1 VASSRR
7 RFTGIIKHEGNNCF
21 EAGEDSVMIPALPT
35 RAKRRQHAS
44 PGTAVPITSLHPLAA
59 RRVVPAWSWGRE
71 LLRDVA
77 PVVIVTR
84 LLFVLLTA
92 LTPLWRA
99 LTGSTPLRFVPATGT
114 ALDGWNRW
122 DARWYDDIARL
133 GYNLHGP
140 TGFKNVAFFPL
151 YPLLTRTLHDAIAAF
166 FGNVLDMPL
175 PDKFYPPYLVPGM
188 LVANVCA
195 VAALAFLYGLV
206 RLDHGRP
213 AARRTVT
220 LLALC
225 PPSIFLFAA
234 YSEGTFLLC
243 AIAFFYALRLERWW
257 QAGLWGL
264 LAAATR
270 PPGIVLLAP
279 FALAW
284 VEGHP
289 VVARTLADR
298 LGDAW
303 RLALTRARLR
313 KAETPRPVPAA
324 VRIDLYQRR
333 ANDSIAG
340 SADANGEEA
349 ITPTSPRATR
359 WHNRWRQWPEEARH
373 AAHNGAPV
381 VAIPLGLVLFM
392 VFLGRTFNDPLWFSH
407 AQQAW
412 LRTFAPPWETLYISV
427 AWPLGDLLHGTLTV
441 VDFYALHDLLY
452 EVAGLALTYLAWR
465 RLPRTQGVYL
475 WLVWLMLLSSPAM
488 LTERHTSEPHHD
500 VLMSLPRLLLMLFP
514 LFTYLGLQRRLYRP
528 LIVLFTIGLVVYTEI
543 FLTGGWLS

>member
-1 VASSRR
+1 V
-7 RFTGIIKHEGNNCF
+7 
-21 EAGEDSVMIPALPT
+21 IPMPPV
-35 RAKRRQHAS
+35 RARRRQHAS
-44 PGTAVPITSLHPLAA
+44 PASAPLTPPIHVLAA
-59 RRVVPAWSWGRE
+59 RRIVPARSWGWE
-71 LLRDVA
+71 LLRDVL
-77 PVVIVTR
+77 PVVLFTR
-84 LLFVLLTA
+84 LLFIALT
-92 LTPLWRA
+92 LFTPLWRA
-99 LTGSTPLRFVPATGT
+99 ITGIPRLAFFPATGT
-114 ALDGWNRW
+114 AFDGWNRW

-166 FGNVLDMPL
+166 VGNVLDMPL

-188 LVANVCA
+188 VVANVCA

-213 AARRTVT
+213 VARRAVT

-225 PPSIFLFAA
+225 PPSVFLFAA

-284 VEGHP
+284 IEVHP

-303 RLALTRARLR
+303 RLALTRVRLR
-313 KAETPRPVPAA
+313 KAEPPRLVPAA

-333 ANDSIAG
+333 THSSVARR
-340 SADANGEEA
+340 ADANEEA
-349 ITPTSPRATR
+349 TITPTSPRAAR
-359 WHNRWRQWPEEARH
+359 WYRRWRHWPEEARH
-373 AAHNGAPV
+373 AARNGAPV
-381 VAIPLGLVLFM
+381 VAIPLGLILFM
-392 VFLGRTFNDPLWFSH
+392 VFLGRVFGDPLWFSH

-427 AWPLGDLLHGTLTV
+427 AWPLGDLLHGTLTA
-441 VDFYALHDLLY
+441 VDFFALHDLLY
-452 EVAGLALTYLAWR
+452 EAAGLALTYLAWR

-488 LTERHTSEPHHD
+488 LTERRTLEPHHD

-528 LIVLFTIGLVVYTEI
+528 LIVIFTIGLVAYTEI